1 MYEISRFRLFGELPV
16 IHFITLSTTDNRQ
29 TTIRTH
35 LSMDCKFI
43 LTLFV
48 ISVSESV
55 VIPNH
60 AQTSSE
66 GLFRIP
72 RSQCPKHTQLMSK
85 MRAVIAWI
93 SHDSETHEMMSK
105 KEIAEDRLPT
115 RNS

>member
-1 MYEISRFRLFGELPV
+1 MYEISRFCLFGELPV
-16 IHFITLSTTDNRQ
+16 IHFITLSTTDNRP

-35 LSMDCKFI
+35 MFMVCKFSS
-43 LTLFV
+43 TLFV
-48 ISVSESV
+48 MSVSESV

-60 AQTSSE
+60 AQTYSE

-72 RSQCPKHTQLMSK
+72 CSQCPKHTQLMSK

-93 SHDSETHEMMSK
+93 SHDSGSDEFMSK